1 MKRSGST
8 TPKRNSIGEDA
19 GGGSRK
25 HSMLSVDFGAK
36 SIFTP
41 QVIKEKLAAN
51 GGQDSQEQKS
61 KDEL

>member
-1 MKRSGST
+1 MKRSGTT
-8 TPKRNSIGEDA
+8 TPKRNSIGENS

-25 HSMLSVDFGAK
+25 NSMLSVDLGAK

-41 QVIKEKLAAN
+41 QVIKEKLAAD
-51 GGQDSQEQKS
+51 GGQDRREQRS